1 MIYKVLLALT
11 HELLFIHEA
20 LYLKRDELYVQ
31 KTFVEFMKYYITNNK
46 KRDFTTI
53 GPGLWPRKNKLEEKP
68 LSKQLHIWRPC

>member
-1 MIYKVLLALT
+1 
-11 HELLFIHEA
+11 
-20 LYLKRDELYVQ
+20 
-31 KTFVEFMKYYITNNK
+31 MKYYITNNK